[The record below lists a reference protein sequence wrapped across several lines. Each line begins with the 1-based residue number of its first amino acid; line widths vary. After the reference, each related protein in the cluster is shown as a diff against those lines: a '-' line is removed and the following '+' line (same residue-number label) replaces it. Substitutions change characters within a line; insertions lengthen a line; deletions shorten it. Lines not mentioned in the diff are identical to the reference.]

1 MEDRILKFVARYY
14 KAGQFDVN
22 RAFARF
28 IDNAGIQMPEGGV
41 PRLAGRRRTLF
52 AMMPVAAVLALFVT
66 GMVLMR
72 PGWEEYRAI
81 DVAQKF
87 TLPDSS
93 VVFLA
98 PSSELKFRNRSNA
111 RMAIMSSGKVYF
123 NVHRDESAPFSIDA
137 GNGFVRVLGTQFQV
151 SRNDASVR
159 VDVSS
164 GKVLFA
170 AGHHPSGHPNRSHP
184 AQADPSCHLDQA
196 DTSCHLDQADP
207 SCHLDQ
213 AKRVERSTPSPV
225 ILTAGMSAV
234 LNAESPAPQIVEQ
247 RSGNFATW
255 ATQEFTFNG
264 TPLEKVVAELSEY
277 YRKDIKVT
285 SSDDWKTKC
294 LTASFAADDIREI
307 LSIISSALDVDMEIK
322 P

>member
-1 MEDRILKFVARYY
+1 MEDRNLKFVARYY

-28 IDNAGIQMPEGGV
+28 IDNAGIQMPEGSV
-41 PRLAGRRRTLF
+41 PRVAGRRRTLF
-52 AMMPVAAVLALFVT
+52 AMMPVSAALALFVT

-98 PSSELKFRNRSNA
+98 PCSELKFRNRSNA
-111 RMAIMSSGKVYF
+111 RMAIMSYGKVYF

-137 GNGFVRVLGTQFQV
+137 GNGFVRVLGTQFQI

-170 AGHHPSGHPNRSHP
+170 AKHPNRSHP
-184 AQADPSCHLDQA
+184 A
-196 DTSCHLDQADP
+196 QADP

-234 LNAESPAPQIVEQ
+234 LNAESTAPQIVEQ

-277 YRKDIKVT
+277 YQKDIKVT

-294 LTASFAADDIREI
+294 LTASFAAGDIREI